1 MLGDVSFHLEPCW
14 YCLASSSVIAS
25 MAGRER
31 HVTSNAVADKDR
43 DEP

>member
-1 MLGDVSFHLEPCW
+1 
-14 YCLASSSVIAS
+14 VIAS